1 MTRFFSHTSLT
12 YTIEG
17 FYSSQRKSIIKI
29 QELDMSETAIIKV
42 SGMKCGGCEAN
53 VTGKLSAIG
62 GVESVNAQHKEGTVT
77 VTFDNAQTDLDTLED
92 VIIEAGFKIE

>member
-12 YTIEG
+12 YSIAG
-17 FYSSQRKSIIKI
+17 LYASQRKSILLI
-29 QELDMSETAIIKV
+29 QEVKMSETTIIKV

-53 VTGKLSAIG
+53 ITGKLSALA

-77 VTFDNAQTDLDTLED
+77 VTYDNAQTDLDTLED
-92 VIIEAGFKIE
+92 VIIDAGFKVE